1 MTQKI
6 QKKIQGAEAT
16 VKISEQVTKNRK
28 KKNYRHTNIDEK
40 IRTERTQKEIN
51 KTQKARKHGINTP
64 KILEQK
70 ETQFKMEKIEGK
82 PLKNEIETQPK
93 LIKKLAEQVA
103 ILHSEDIIHGDLTTS
118 NAIYTGKE
126 IYLID
131 FGLAQHSNRVEDKAV
146 DLHLLK
152 QILETSHATQE
163 NLWQLFEEKYRE
175 KGDGQVIN
183 KLPSIEERAR
193 YK

>member
-1 MTQKI
+1 MTQ
-6 QKKIQGAEAT
+6 KIQGAEAT
-16 VKISEQVTKNRK
+16 IKISEQATKNRK
-28 KKNYRHTNIDEK
+28 NKKYRHPQIDQK
-40 IRTERTQKEIN
+40 IRTERTRKETNI
-51 KTQKARKHGINTP
+51 TQKARKHGVNTP

-82 PLKNEIETQPK
+82 QLKKTIENQPK

-103 ILHSEDIIHGDLTTS
+103 LLHSADIIHCDLTTS
-118 NAIYTGKE
+118 NAIYTGQE

-131 FGLAQHSNRVEDKAV
+131 FGLAKHSNRVEDKAV

-152 QILETSHATQE
+152 QILKTSHASQE
-163 NLWQLFEEKYRE
+163 NLWQLFEQKYRE
-175 KGDGQVIN
+175 KGDEKVIN

>member
-103 ILHSEDIIHGDLTTS
+103 ILHSADIIHGDLTTS